1 MTAFYCGGLLLAI
14 FLWRK
19 QKCSMLCAAVLVAG
33 SLAAA
38 CVHGYSIWGNSH
50 TALTEIARADKSGI
64 EQNLIL
70 EAQAGDEKADI
81 SLTIA
86 PQRYSR
92 EELAEMSGRMWD
104 ELEKRIAGKNASL
117 DYVTEDLYFPQRV
130 EGYPFF
136 LQWYAEY
143 GKPVHSDG
151 RLDGEIPPQGAI
163 SEIRVQIR
171 ADGSDYEE
179 EQRFSVHVFPSQE
192 TDAFWRRL
200 EDRMKEVEQESR
212 EEGTYRLPGQF
223 EDRELM
229 FYTKREDCSGVLFI
243 LSIAGAAAVVLGEK
257 REKEKRERERVS
269 KMMSE
274 YPEMVYRM
282 AMLTGAGM
290 SISGALRKIAGE
302 YAVGKKEKR
311 ESEKILFAELVV
323 TCREMEA
330 GVPEAA
336 AYQNMSIRCGL
347 PCVAKF
353 TTLLHRYTRS
363 GAAGLKQALYEE
375 TEAALRERKECAKR
389 MGEEAG
395 TKLLLPMTMMLI
407 VVMAM
412 IMMPAFTS
420 FGV

>member
-1 MTAFYCGGLLLAI
+1 MAIFYCGGLLLAI

-19 QKCSMLCAAVLVAG
+19 QKCSLLCAGVLAAG

-38 CVHGYSIWGNSH
+38 CVHAYNIWGNSH
-50 TALTEIARADKSGI
+50 TALTEIARADRSGT
-64 EQNLIL
+64 EQNVIL
-70 EAQAGDEKADI
+70 EAQAGDKKADI

-104 ELEKRIAGKNASL
+104 ELEGRIRGKNASL

-143 GKPVHSDG
+143 GKPVRSDG
-151 RLDGEIPPQGAI
+151 HVDGEIAPQGTI

-171 ADGSDYEE
+171 ADSGDYEE
-179 EQRFSVHVFPSQE
+179 EHCFSVHVFPSQE
-192 TDAFWRRL
+192 SDAFWKRL
-200 EDRMKEVEQESR
+200 ENRMKEMEQESR
-212 EEGTYRLPGQF
+212 EGKIYRLPGQF
-223 EDRELM
+223 EDRELL
-229 FYTKREDCSGVLFI
+229 FYAKREDRSGALFI
-243 LSIAGAAAVVLGEK
+243 LSIAGAAAVLLGEK
-257 REKEKRERERVS
+257 REKEKRERERIS

-302 YAVGKKEKR
+302 YAAGKKEKR
-311 ESEKILFAELVV
+311 DGEKILFAELLV

-336 AYQNMSIRCGL
+336 AYQNMGIRCGL

-353 TTLLHRYTRS
+353 TALLHRYTRS
-363 GAAGLKQALYEE
+363 GASGLKQALYEE
-375 TEAALRERKECAKR
+375 TEAALRERKECARR

-412 IMMPAFTS
+412 IMMPAFTA